1 MNLRL
6 WQQAPPPVSHVVFPR
21 GNYPTLKLML
31 PVIVTITYVQ
41 YGSFCVKNSFPSE
54 YLLLFMCMTR
64 DLLVTA
70 KFCVH
75 VLCSTICTTHNILF
89 LVSRSCEDF

>member
-6 WQQAPPPVSHVVFPR
+6 WQQAPPPVSHVVPPR

-41 YGSFCVKNSFPSE
+41 YGCFCVKNSFPVQTFTVV
-54 YLLLFMCMTR
+54 Y
-64 DLLVTA
+64 
-70 KFCVH
+70 VH
-75 VLCSTICTTHNILF
+75 DT
-89 LVSRSCEDF
+89 